1 MKTLK
6 KTLCLVLAVVM
17 VVGVLVL
24 PANAATTTAAD
35 ADAEAAFKTLFGY
48 GVMNG
53 ADGNHTPDLNR
64 NINRQDM
71 AAIVYRIMTGDT
83 EGKYKDNYVGTADKF
98 ADSATFK
105 TWAKGYI
112 GYVRNNGIFMGDEK
126 GNFKPTDN
134 ITGDEVLTVLLRCI
148 GYGKNNEFTGAYWA
162 ENAETLATQIHL
174 FGGKVGTTD
183 RYSVKADMSQV
194 INRGIVAK
202 LTCNAVDC
210 PMVTYF
216 NGEPSIYRDNAGR
229 PAAPNAGGE
238 TNPKLIDTGS
248 KADDIKYDDWGVPSQ
263 TFKSVVYFNY
273 PQTTVETSTETS
285 LKPVK
290 EYWTAVTQC
299 DVADDLNLAD
309 ETDFTVY
316 VNGKDNKTT
325 ITLDPINTVAKIG
338 AQGRH
343 TLIYDLVADA
353 KNTPDTIIYI
363 DTLLAEVTN
372 VVAPTFDA
380 RGHVKTP
387 ASLTLKVYTNDTTTE
402 TAVQEKTDGTTYAYA
417 KGDMLLVNYIQK
429 DLDKAGATV
438 DVSGTDASHGASIL
452 GDNDAAKGKNV
463 KIVDKATAFDG
474 KQTTIYYNQDKHKI
488 DNVDYNDNNRF
499 HLDQADTTGG
509 TYTWYLDN
517 SPEGKNLIGSK
528 IIKSEASFGVIT
540 RLWAEIANGT
550 TSIKANVTYVDGHT
564 GTIDVGRIVFY
575 KAAAVNTEVKA
586 TGTDEVDYADAV
598 YVNSADTGAHAAM
611 SIADHKLYVSNSYE
625 ENLNAT
631 DANDIIGDHLF
642 KIVAGTTCT
651 LIEVGGNGTNNN
663 RTDDPKVDYRGM
675 GNATT
680 TIKTGVVSN
689 SSTGTVLVDDETRFL
704 IKTGGAG
711 IDALPYTF
719 TTVVGY
725 TNIGKYVSGE
735 VDYASVDEDGYA
747 EVVYITAAAE
757 SAIVDHIFF
766 SKSVKKTD
774 VLSGADT
781 WELQKEYDTSTG
793 IYTIYG
799 WLDGVEATVKVTAAS
814 LSDTTDFGNFVD
826 TATGNQLW
834 LLTITNGLVTGVDG
848 KRSDHVAVNDTTYG
862 TGVQLND
869 GPNGMDNPGSYANLY
884 LMAYKSLG
892 TSGTESVDGNVLK
905 LGDNRFNITTVQA
918 NPTVGSWAD
927 VTTAD
932 TIVYLVYNGDKVV
945 TQAYV
950 APKDTGS
957 SYSPGTT
964 PTPATVDGE
973 IETATTIQ
981 FNGTTVY
988 SGKGW
993 KEAADAIKN
1002 ATSISFAGQLMNAE
1016 TTKVFVKNTSFASSG
1031 EASYEAYISEAIMN
1045 SAVKTSGDSAGSG
1058 ALVNKI
1064 EASSVKTGAEG
1075 TNAVTLNT
1083 GYYVVVRLDNGTNVD
1098 WFAFKI
1104 V

>member
-35 ADAEAAFKTLFGY
+35 TDATAAFNTLNEY
-48 GVMNG
+48 GVMYGVDAN
-53 ADGNHTPDLNR
+53 NTPALNK

-71 AAIVYRIMTGDT
+71 AAIIYRIMTGDT
-83 EGKYKDNYVGTADKF
+83 AGTYVANYAGSANTF
-98 ADSATFK
+98 ADSATFA

-194 INRGIVAK
+194 INRGTVAK

-309 ETDFTVY
+309 ETDFAVY

-429 DLDKAGATV
+429 DLNKADATV
-438 DVSGTDASHGASIL
+438 DVSGTDASHGAAIL

-540 RLWAEIANGT
+540 RIWAEIANGT

-689 SSTGTVLVDDETRFL
+689 SSASTGTVLVDDETRFL

-814 LSDTTDFGNFVD
+814 LSDTTDFGNFVN

-834 LLTITNGLVTGVDG
+834 LLTITNGLVTGIDG
-848 KRSDHVAVNDTTYG
+848 KRSDHVAVNETTYS
-862 TGVQLND
+862 TGVQLNN
-869 GPNGMDNPGSYANLY
+869 GSNGMDNPGSYANLY
-884 LMAYKSLG
+884 LMAYKSKG

-964 PTPATVDGE
+964 NPTCDIVLSAVSATFENSSHTLTINFTLTNGSSTMVGVDQTKVKVSGKIQSQALGTGEWSDLGTFTDLSPAGAIASGTATSVTSTTAWSGNLNTNQNYRVVYTITFDGDTVGTADTPAGV
-973 IETATTIQ
+973 
-981 FNGTTVY
+981 
-988 SGKGW
+988 
-993 KEAADAIKN
+993 
-1002 ATSISFAGQLMNAE
+1002 
-1016 TTKVFVKNTSFASSG
+1016 
-1031 EASYEAYISEAIMN
+1031 
-1045 SAVKTSGDSAGSG
+1045 AVS
-1058 ALVNKI
+1058 
-1064 EASSVKTGAEG
+1064 
-1075 TNAVTLNT
+1075 
-1083 GYYVVVRLDNGTNVD
+1083 
-1098 WFAFKI
+1098 
-1104 V
+1104 